1 MPVGIFIFSVYF
13 PSTNYPID
21 ECKEYLAL
29 LWALFETYCDSGQ
42 IIILGDLNGSLAL
55 MEGSRPCAGPQN
67 QRGKLLLE
75 FMENFTL
82 FATNL
87 DCQCTGPL
95 KTFSFDDG
103 RHKSTVDYTILP
115 KSFSHLIK
123 ASSVYLWES
132 DNLSDHVPVGVTIE
146 LTPLSDCLEN
156 STSAVSHFTRKYIPC
171 KSILPAKLNLF
182 IHLA

>member
-1 MPVGIFIFSVYF
+1 
-13 PSTNYPID
+13 
-21 ECKEYLAL
+21 
-29 LWALFETYCDSGQ
+29 
-42 IIILGDLNGSLAL
+42 
-55 MEGSRPCAGPQN
+55 
-67 QRGKLLLE
+67 
-75 FMENFTL
+75 MENFTL

-95 KTFSFDDG
+95 ETFSFDDG
-103 RHKSTVDYTILP
+103 RHKSTVDYIIFP

-156 STSAVSHFTRKYIPC
+156 SSSAVSHFTGKYIP
-171 KSILPAKLNLF
+171 
-182 IHLA
+182 